1 MSGNYFQL
9 PVLNVYSK
17 GKQMRKVTFGGANS
31 FDNYFARKDDSVDWL
46 IWTDEVAP
54 IMAEFWKSIDTIVM
68 GRRTYEVALRM
79 GVGGGAYPG
88 MKNYVF
94 SRTMKQ
100 NPKKKDKNLEFI
112 SEDAAEFVRKLKGQ
126 EGKDICVMG
135 GGLLAKSLFEAN
147 LIDEIGFNI
156 HPVLLGSGIP
166 VFHEM
171 DHQIDLE
178 LLECKS
184 LKNGCVMVTYR
195 VKPPGEKQKKKLTA
209 RNAKKAKNAKND
221 GKVKSIKTSTKRK
234 IRIG

>member
-1 MSGNYFQL
+1 
-9 PVLNVYSK
+9 
-17 GKQMRKVTFGGANS
+17 MRKVTFGGANS

-46 IWTDEVAP
+46 IWTDEVST
-54 IMAEFWKSIDTIVM
+54 IMAEFWKSIDTVVM
-68 GRRTYEVALRM
+68 GRKTYEAALRM
-79 GVGGGAYPG
+79 GVGGGAFPG

-100 NPKKKDKNLEFI
+100 SPKKKVKNLEII
-112 SEDAAEFVRKLKGQ
+112 SEDAAEFVRKLKAE

-135 GGLLAKSLFEAN
+135 GGLLAKSLFEAD

-166 VFHEM
+166 IFHEM

-178 LLECKS
+178 LLECRG

-195 VKPPGEKQKKKLTA
+195 VKPPGEKQKKNLTA
-209 RNAKKAKNAKND
+209 RKAKNAKNQKD
-221 GKVKSIKTSTKRK
+221 ARQTKSGKVAMQRK
-234 IRIG
+234 VRK

>member
-1 MSGNYFQL
+1 
-9 PVLNVYSK
+9 
-17 GKQMRKVTFGGANS
+17 MRKVTFGGANS
-31 FDNYFARKDDSVDWL
+31 FDNYFARRDDSVDWL
-46 IWTDEVAP
+46 MWTHEVAP
-54 IMAEFWKSIDTIVM
+54 IMAAFWKSIDTVVM

-100 NPKKKDKNLEFI
+100 NPKKKVKNLEFI
-112 SEDAAEFVRKLKGQ
+112 FENAADFVRKLKSQ

-178 LLECKS
+178 LLECKA

-195 VKPPGEKQKKKLTA
+195 VKPPVEKQKKKLTA
-209 RNAKKAKNAKND
+209 KNAKKAKNAEYGRKAK
-221 GKVKSIKTSTKRK
+221 GVKTAAKRK
-234 IRIG
+234 ARND